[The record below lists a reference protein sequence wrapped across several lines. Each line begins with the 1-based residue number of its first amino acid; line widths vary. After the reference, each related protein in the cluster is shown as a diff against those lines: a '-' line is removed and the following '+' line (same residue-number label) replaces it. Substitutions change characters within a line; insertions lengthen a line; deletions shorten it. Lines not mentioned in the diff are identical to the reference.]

1 MCGIDFDLVL
11 TNTLSKDTFQKND
24 LDLDSDDNSW
34 DGMKKMT
41 SSWDS
46 CIH

>member
-11 TNTLSKDTFQKND
+11 TNTLSKDTVQKND
-24 LDLDSDDNSW
+24 LDLDSDGNSW
-34 DGMKKMT
+34 DGMKKMS
-41 SSWDS
+41 SSWDG